1 MFKQITVG
9 SARSARPLVGVY
21 TEDLERRDHVAIPE
35 AHRDAFVRGISTPGF
50 KAEVGETAF
59 GDDLVLVG
67 LGSVE
72 SVDANATRR
81 AGASVVRRLDR
92 AGIDAIRVITR
103 EDVGDRP
110 IERLARGFAEG
121 MAMANWRIEGYDG
134 TAAKPRTD
142 HPKLRIAAEQKP
154 FAAGL
159 KAGLRVADA
168 VNLARMVATT
178 PPNVCHPTW
187 IAKQAKALAKSSGL
201 TCTVI
206 DAKKAAELGMGGI
219 VNVGKAS
226 EIPPCLV
233 QLEWNPGGKSKAKGK
248 SKTRAADA
256 DHLVLVGKTITY
268 DTGGYSL
275 KISNG
280 MKGMKYDMCGG
291 AAVLGAMKA
300 IADAKLPVRV
310 TALLPAAENMV
321 SDEGYRPDD
330 VITMYDGTTVEVT
343 NTDAEGR
350 LVLADALAYACD
362 KLKPTAIIDLAT
374 LTGGVVV
381 ALGHFSAGMFCED
394 DGLRGAIECAASG
407 TGEKVWR
414 LPVWEEH
421 RDFMRSS
428 IADILNSNPKR
439 AAHPIQGAAFLSY
452 FVNQDVP
459 WAHLD
464 IAGVASVDDHAV
476 TGSGAT
482 GWGVRLLHDL
492 VAGMGAGGR

>member
-1 MFKQITVG
+1 MFKKIDVSTT
-9 SARSARPLVGVY
+9 RSARPLITAC

-35 AHRDAFVRGISTPGF
+35 DHRDAFVRAISTPGF
-50 KAEVGETAF
+50 RADAGEVAF
-59 GDDLVLVG
+59 ADDLVVLGVG
-67 LGSVE
+67 TCDPADIDLH
-72 SVDANATRR
+72 RR
-81 AGASVVRRLDR
+81 AGAGLVRRLDR
-92 AGIDAIRVITR
+92 AGIEAIHIVARTDA
-103 EDVGDRP
+103 EDHPLEALGRA
-110 IERLARGFAEG
+110 LAEG
-121 MAMANWRIEGYDG
+121 AAMSNWRIEGFEG
-134 TAAKPRTD
+134 TAARERKVRPR
-142 HPKLRIAAEQKP
+142 LRLAADEKP
-154 FAAGL
+154 FHAGL
-159 KAGLRVADA
+159 KAGVRIAEA
-168 VNLARMVATT
+168 VNLARTVATT
-178 PPNVCHPTW
+178 PPNVCHPAW
-187 IAKQAKALAKSSGL
+187 IAKQAKALAKSTPGL

-206 DAKKAAELGMGGI
+206 DSKKAAELGMGGL

-233 QLEWNPGGKSKAKGK
+233 QLEWKPAVKGGRTPGAKSAKG
-248 SKTRAADA
+248 R

-310 TALLPAAENMV
+310 TGLLPAAENMI

-330 VITMYDGTTVEVT
+330 VITMYGGTTVEVT

-350 LVLADALAYACD
+350 LVLGDALAYACD
-362 KLKPTAIIDLAT
+362 KLKPTAVIDLAT

-381 ALGHFSAGMFCED
+381 ALGHFCAGMFCED
-394 DGLRGAIECAASG
+394 DGLRGAIECAAEG

-414 LPVWEEH
+414 LPVWDAH
-421 RDFMRSS
+421 RDFMRSP
-428 IADILNSNPKR
+428 IADIPNSNPTR
-439 AAHPIQGAAFLSY
+439 AAHPIQGAAFLSS
-452 FVNQDVP
+452 FVDPDVP

-464 IAGVASVDDHAV
+464 IAGVANVDEHPI
-476 TGSGAT
+476 TGAGAS

-492 VAGMGAGGR
+492 VAGMG